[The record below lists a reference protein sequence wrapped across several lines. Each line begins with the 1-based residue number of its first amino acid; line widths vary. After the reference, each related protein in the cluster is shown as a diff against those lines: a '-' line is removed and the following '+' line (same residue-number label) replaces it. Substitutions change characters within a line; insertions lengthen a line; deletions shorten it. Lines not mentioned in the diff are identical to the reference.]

1 MDKMFITNNIGE
13 RLEVGVVRFFEYNET
28 AFLIY
33 TLSEVD
39 ANNYVKLYVTKV
51 NLDNVQSITITEENE
66 WNLFKD
72 VMKEIIKNN
81 KNNIPLQVTDLNPQV
96 INNIVIYDSK
106 VFKLNSEMVNFL
118 QMNKKVIDNVG
129 EVENSSVDSVKDIF
143 NIQQPVGISV
153 PGVVSAPILNDSAPI
168 QDSNNDEPEN
178 NDMNVTIPELPTD
191 MMFNQMNINEQPQE
205 LPIQPEFEI
214 SPVVPGVNPI
224 SETSIDIPGMPI
236 MSEVAQENSV
246 VEPMI
251 EIAPLVP
258 ETNISPDMSDEDLAV
273 APVAAADSMDY
284 EKLYQEE
291 KDEVNEM
298 IQKIA
303 ILENEINDLKAKL
316 EQIKNIIG

>member
-106 VFKLNSEMVNFL
+106 
-118 QMNKKVIDNVG
+118 
-129 EVENSSVDSVKDIF
+129 
-143 NIQQPVGISV
+143 
-153 PGVVSAPILNDSAPI
+153 
-168 QDSNNDEPEN
+168 
-178 NDMNVTIPELPTD
+178 
-191 MMFNQMNINEQPQE
+191 
-205 LPIQPEFEI
+205 
-214 SPVVPGVNPI
+214 
-224 SETSIDIPGMPI
+224 
-236 MSEVAQENSV
+236 
-246 VEPMI
+246 
-251 EIAPLVP
+251 
-258 ETNISPDMSDEDLAV
+258 
-273 APVAAADSMDY
+273 
-284 EKLYQEE
+284 
-291 KDEVNEM
+291 
-298 IQKIA
+298 
-303 ILENEINDLKAKL
+303 
-316 EQIKNIIG
+316 